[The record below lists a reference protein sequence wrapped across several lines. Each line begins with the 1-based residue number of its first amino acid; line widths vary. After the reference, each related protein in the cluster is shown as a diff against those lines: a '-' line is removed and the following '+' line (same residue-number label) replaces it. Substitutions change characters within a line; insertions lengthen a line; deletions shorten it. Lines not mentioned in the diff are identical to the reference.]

1 MSKTLA
7 KELEVTG
14 SLSPTLSIQGVL
26 QKELQVTGTL
36 SKDLILTATIEQVDG
51 KITGALTNLLSLSGS
66 LAKEYEITGNIT
78 LPVLRYTEEDY
89 QGEYFIIP
97 LAEQQTILQTEG
109 KRLYNNVTID
119 KIPYYQTTNLSGGYT
134 VYIGGE

>member
-1 MSKTLA
+1 MSETLA

-26 QKELQVTGTL
+26 QKELQVTGIL

-51 KITGALTNLLSLSGS
+51 KITGTLTNLLSLSGS

-78 LPVLRYTEEDY
+78 LPVLQYTEDDY
-89 QGEYFIIP
+89 TGDYFIVP
-97 LAEQQTILQTEG
+97 LAQQQTLLQTKG
-109 KRLYNNVTID
+109 KRLHDNVVVD
-119 KIPYYQTTNLSGGYT
+119 KIPFYQTSNLSGGYT
-134 VYIGGE
+134 AIIS